1 MEILTLYLKSLRNE
15 EHIKFHNDVH
25 GLITQYTPAL
35 LGIESKMIA
44 YVDAIGIENKALNP
58 VRASDVT
65 EEVSDADF
73 DRDGTHRGFV
83 GTIRSALKHF
93 DPNVAKAANR
103 IYRLLDAAGDVT
115 IKPYDQETAAINKL
129 IEELEGAYAADVA
142 TVGVASWVQ
151 GLKAKNQAFDALLN
165 QRYAEDKAKYYYDMQ
180 AARKQTDKA
189 YRDVVKRIHAL
200 IEVNGEASYADFV
213 TELNQRIESRIQV
226 LATRK
231 GRNAADTDTDD
242 AADADKTPDPE
253 A

>member
-1 MEILTLYLKSLRNE
+1 MKILALNLKSLRNE
-15 EHIKFHNDVH
+15 EHTKFHNDVH
-25 GLITQYTPAL
+25 GLITHYTPAL
-35 LGIESKMIA
+35 LGIEAKMIA

-58 VRASDVT
+58 VRGTDT
-65 EEVSDADF
+65 TGEIFDADAY
-73 DRDGTHRGFV
+73 RDGTFSGMA
-83 GTIRSALKHF
+83 GTIRSALNHF

-103 IYRLLDAAGDVT
+103 LNRVLEATGNVT

-165 QRYAEDKAKYYYDMQ
+165 QRYAEDKAKFYYDMQ

-200 IEVNGEASYADFV
+200 IEVNGEANFTDFV

-231 GRNAADTDTDD
+231 GRNAADTDD

>member
-1 MEILTLYLKSLRNE
+1 MEILKLYFKSLRNE

-35 LGIESKMIA
+35 LGIEAKMIA
-44 YVDAIGIENKALNP
+44 YVDAIGIVNKALNP

-83 GTIRSALKHF
+83 GTIRSAQKHF
-93 DPNVAKAANR
+93 DPNVAKAAGR
-103 IYRLLDAAGDVT
+103 IYRVLEAAGDVGS
-115 IKPYDQETAAINKL
+115 KPYDQETAAIDKL
-129 IEELEGAYAADVA
+129 IEELEGNYAVDVA

-151 GLKAKNQAFDALLN
+151 GLKAKNQAFDTLLN
-165 QRYAEDKAKYYYDMQ
+165 QRYAENKAKFYFEMQ
-180 AARKQTDKA
+180 AARKQTDTA
-189 YRDVVKRIHAL
+189 YRAIVKRIHAL
-200 IEVNGEASYADFV
+200 IEVNGEANYADFV
-213 TELNQRIESRIQV
+213 TELNQRIESRMQV
-226 LATRK
+226 LAIRK

-242 AADADKTPDPE
+242 AADADKTLDPE

>member
-1 MEILTLYLKSLRNE
+1 MKILALNLKSLRNE

-35 LGIESKMIA
+35 LGIEAKMIA

-73 DRDGTHRGFV
+73 DRDSTHRGFG

-93 DPNVAKAANR
+93 DPNVAKAAGR

-165 QRYAEDKAKYYYDMQ
+165 QRYAENKAKFYHAMK
-180 AARKQTDKA
+180 AARFETDKS
-189 YRDVVKRIHAL
+189 YRAIVKRIHAL
-200 IEVNGEASYADFV
+200 IEVNGEANFTDFV

-231 GRNAADTDTDD
+231 GRNAADTDD